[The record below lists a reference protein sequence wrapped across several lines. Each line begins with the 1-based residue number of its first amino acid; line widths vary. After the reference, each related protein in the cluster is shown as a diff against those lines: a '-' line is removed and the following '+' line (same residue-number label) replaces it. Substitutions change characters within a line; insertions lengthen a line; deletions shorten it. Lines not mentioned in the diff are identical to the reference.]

1 MSLASY
7 SQTLS
12 KNQNDCLVPC
22 NAVKNALLLNEKHT
36 LVLGELKIKSDSI
49 TVLTKIVGKKD
60 EIIVN
65 LTTQSETKDSIIDN
79 YKNIVGEKDVQLS
92 SYKDEVKK
100 QKTQKFVAW
109 GVTAASV
116 VLTVLRLL

>member
-1 MSLASY
+1 M
-7 SQTLS
+7 
-12 KNQNDCLVPC
+12 
-22 NAVKNALLLNEKHT
+22 NEKHT

-49 TVLTKIVGKKD
+49 AVLTKIVGKKD

>member
-12 KNQNDCLVPC
+12 KNQDDCLVPC

-36 LVLGELKIKSDSI
+36 LVLGELQIKSDSI
-49 TVLTKIVGKKD
+49 AVLTKIVGKKD

-65 LTTQSETKDSIIDN
+65 LTTQGETKDRIIDN